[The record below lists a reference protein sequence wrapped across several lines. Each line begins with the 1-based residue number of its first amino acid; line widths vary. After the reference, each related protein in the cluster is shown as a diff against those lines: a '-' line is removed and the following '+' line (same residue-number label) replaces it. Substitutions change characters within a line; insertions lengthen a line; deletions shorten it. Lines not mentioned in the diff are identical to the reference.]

1 MGGAAR
7 QWPSPREGTVISIA
21 SAPLGAALPRNPSRG
36 RPRSAGAAEWACGSR
51 PLPSRVRP
59 PLSLLLQLL
68 LPPRPGLRRP
78 PPSATPAV
86 NERPAPPGAGCR
98 RRGLPGGTR
107 PAKMY
112 GKEGSA
118 SGLANLQNAD
128 LCPPA
133 GPRRGQGRGLGARL
147 GSFCRS
153 VCASVLGGQRCSGPG
168 TVGSSR
174 SFGPRSFEGAGAG
187 GRWSVGVQWARGI
200 RSGWVLGK
208 ASLPWS
214 RADRGCCDSICRIN
228 KSRLCWGVLCGKP
241 VRDCG
246 ETLAACLVPAP
257 SMWEAAPAV
266 QRAGQRASSG
276 SQVSPPLDG
285 PALCLP
291 LPPVGPKLP
300 NFQICP
306 PQGRTGE
313 TLLRVPGSSEW
324 PPLAVP

>member
-1 MGGAAR
+1 MQLSAPLLTLGARGLWEISAVGLSIRTAGWVTSPAGRCLWKMRHPAPGGDSLGNVLLGIWVSRRVGIAGGRGGAGRSLGGAAR
-7 QWPSPREGTVISIA
+7 QWPSPLEGTFISIA

-51 PLPSRVRP
+51 PLPSGVRP

-118 SGLANLQNAD
+118 SGLANLQNED
-128 LCPPA
+128 HCPPA
-133 GPRRGQGRGLGARL
+133 GPRRGQGCGLGARL

-168 TVGSSR
+168 AVGSSR
-174 SFGPRSFEGAGAG
+174 SFGPSCLRALGRVG
-187 GRWSVGVQWARGI
+187 GGP
-200 RSGWVLGK
+200 SGCGGLGG
-208 ASLPWS
+208 S
-214 RADRGCCDSICRIN
+214 
-228 KSRLCWGVLCGKP
+228 
-241 VRDCG
+241 
-246 ETLAACLVPAP
+246 
-257 SMWEAAPAV
+257 EAAGFWGK
-266 QRAGQRASSG
+266 R
-276 SQVSPPLDG
+276 VSLG
-285 PALCLP
+285 A
-291 LPPVGPKLP
+291 
-300 NFQICP
+300 
-306 PQGRTGE
+306 
-313 TLLRVPGSSEW
+313 
-324 PPLAVP
+324 